1 MPNFRSPCSLLLS
14 AICLVGPAYAVTHEK
29 DPVSRWA
36 LQLKE
41 RRGFARATV
50 AIAAKNARMCW
61 AMLRLEDQFKLP
73 A

>member
-1 MPNFRSPCSLLLS
+1 VLLG
-14 AICLVGPAYAVTHEK
+14 AAK
-29 DPVSRWA
+29 NDDPVSRWA

-41 RRGFARATV
+41 RRGYGRALV

-61 AMLRLEDQFKLP
+61 AMLHLRDEFRFP